1 MKRFWLVLL
10 SLGLVMAFS
19 VSAFAVDVKFS
30 GEYYAAGMYIDRINV
45 NERPANAPVAY
56 GWLTPAIGNYM
67 KMYNSKITPAM
78 AASYGMPYALA
89 TKPMPDDVSTAFF
102 YQRFRLG
109 TDFIVSPCL
118 KLVTRLDAMERVWGA
133 DRTFK
138 YGDLN
143 AAALGSGD
151 SIFGT
156 VDQENISFDIAYIDY
171 TSPIGLFQVGYM
183 PDYMWGT
190 IWGNRTTGP
199 TAGQIKYFVPVGP
212 VTLVAAYAKENERD
226 YSSNFPYNDYFRA
239 LVGGSTFSSMSE
251 DRDYDSYRVGFIYN
265 FKGNNFAGEA
275 GALFIYNNDS
285 QNRDTWSA
293 TTAGFPTTGGRAL
306 PFQLNVYY
314 LQPYFKA
321 KIGPVALQGELWWMT
336 GKAMEWEEIP
346 GAFTAGD
353 VKVNSLSA
361 FLDGDAN
368 FGIFSVG
375 GSFAYVSG
383 DGDPTDNVVRNAI
396 TGGRDWD
403 PCLIMFNNTTLNSWV
418 GGIGSSYVANNI
430 GGEMANAWFGQ
441 LRGSVTPVPQF
452 TAALSVS
459 YAIADRTPTGYDNDY
474 GWEIDL
480 TGTYRITNNLTY
492 MLGAAY
498 LFTGDYYQ
506 GNTDFTQKGN
516 PANDVNDDYML
527 INRLTLNF

>member
-1 MKRFWLVLL
+1 
-10 SLGLVMAFS
+10 
-19 VSAFAVDVKFS
+19 
-30 GEYYAAGMYIDRINV
+30 
-45 NERPANAPVAY
+45 
-56 GWLTPAIGNYM
+56 
-67 KMYNSKITPAM
+67 M

-212 VTLVAAYAKENERD
+212 VTLVAAYAKESERD
-226 YSSNFPYNDYFRA
+226 YNANFPYNDYFRVLLSNMYSPYGA
-239 LVGGSTFSSMSE
+239 TMSSFSE
-251 DRDYDSYRVGFIYN
+251 DRDFDSYRVGFIYN

-285 QNRDTWSA
+285 QSRDTWAA
-293 TTAGFPTTGGRAL
+293 TVASYKALAGIGPL

-321 KIGPVALQGELWWMT
+321 KIGPVALQGEVQWAF
-336 GKAMEWEEIP
+336 GKAFEWEQFP
-346 GAFTAGD
+346 GVYPSGD

-368 FGIFSVG
+368 FGIFGVG

-383 DGDPTDNVVRNAI
+383 DGDATDNVVRNAL

-418 GGIGSSYVANNI
+418 GGIGSAYVSNNI
-430 GGEMANAWFGQ
+430 GGEMTNAWFGQ

-452 TAALSVS
+452 TAALSIS
-459 YAIADRTPTGYDNDY
+459 YAIADRTPAGYDNDY
-474 GWEIDL
+474 GWEVDL

-506 GNTDFTQKGN
+506 GNTNLTTDPFNPGN

-527 INRLTLNF
+527 INKLTLNF